1 LFTIC
6 CEPQIGFGR
15 TNVNITTKLKHM
27 KKIAL
32 LAVLAFILGT
42 SFAQDKPILVDPVWL
57 KDHLNDPDL
66 VLLQVNSLD
75 MDYAKEHIAG
85 ARFLWTGWLAPNT
98 PQGSFNAPDTKA
110 ATEILQQ
117 LGISNDSHV
126 VLCHAS
132 NEVTPTARMF
142 LTLENLGLRGQV
154 SFLNGGLEA
163 WKKAGYPTTK
173 DIPLVKKSKFVAKP
187 AGLLVDKDYVLK
199 TLKGSSGVVV
209 DARVKDVYD
218 GAPTGYPRDGHIAG
232 AVNIPFTDM
241 VDANNMFKP
250 GDQLLTYFNPVVPDK
265 GKELVAYCFIGQTA
279 SAVYLAGRILGYE
292 MKLYDGSMQEWS
304 RNEALPMEKSK

>member
-1 LFTIC
+1 
-6 CEPQIGFGR
+6 
-15 TNVNITTKLKHM
+15 M

-32 LAVLAFILGT
+32 LALLICMLGN
-42 SFAQDKPILVDPVWL
+42 SIAQDKPILVDPTWL
-57 KDHLNDPDL
+57 KDHINDPGL
-66 VLLQVNSLD
+66 VLLQVNSME
-75 MDYAKEHIAG
+75 MDYTKEHIAG

-98 PQGSFNAPDTKA
+98 PQGSFNAPDSKT

-126 VLCHAS
+126 VLSHS
-132 NEVTPTARMF
+132 YNEVSPTARMF

-173 DIPLVKKSKFVAKP
+173 DIPTVKKSKFVAKQ
-187 AGLLVDKDYVLK
+187 GSLLVDKDYVLK
-199 TLKGSSGVVV
+199 TLNGTTGVVV

-218 GAPTGYPRDGHIAG
+218 GAPTGFPRDGHIAG
-232 AVNIPFTDM
+232 ALNIPFTDM

-250 GDQLLTYFNPVVPDK
+250 NDQLLTYFNPVVPDK
-265 GKELVAYCFIGQTA
+265 GKEIVAYCFIGQTA
-279 SAVYLAGRILGYE
+279 CAVYMAGRILGYD
-292 MKLYDGSMQEWS
+292 MKIYDGSMQEWS
-304 RNEALPMEKSK
+304 RIESLPMEKKP